1 MGEIIGEL
9 LALLTD
15 GLVRSLHVVRT
26 RRRLAAGRPVRV
38 PCSARPDG
46 SVWPAEYV
54 SGRLWLTPGATHAV
68 FRARTLPALDLP
80 VGGTLQ
86 DPEPD
91 SWRSQDWA
99 AKTYRPPGGGRPVHL
114 QVDSRYLPLL
124 HTALTGPATLRK
136 A

>member
-1 MGEIIGEL
+1 MGEVIGEL

-15 GLVRSLHVVRT
+15 GFVRSLHVVRT

-38 PCSARPDG
+38 PCSARPDR
-46 SVWPAEYV
+46 SRWPAEYA

-68 FRARTLPALDLP
+68 FRARGHGHLDLP
-80 VGGTLQ
+80 VGGTFH

-99 AKTYRPPGGGRPVHL
+99 AKTYRPPGGGNPVHL

-124 HTALTGPATLRK
+124 QAALAGPDPLRK